1 MGEGLFNGRT
11 VRGVSRG
18 KFDLVRSRAI
28 IRAVGNGLAVH
39 DGEGAVVPLTVAPA
53 PLFIVS
59 LSACKAGD
67 KSNLLAYRLC
77 TVKTSRL
84 FAYILLIGN
93 GIERR
98 RCAMNMKEQALKV
111 LHGQTPD
118 ILPSYFTT
126 CQIMV
131 CSAYP
136 DMPPH
141 DAGVQGKDAYGVT
154 QVQEGGT
161 WTVDTSVPS
170 VIDDIDSW
178 RDQLVF
184 PDPEAVDWEQV
195 SAIDEKIFHPDREN
209 MVVDLLC
216 TKGIFERMHFLMGFE
231 DTVCSLLTDE
241 DEARAFADAVTDI
254 KLAWI
259 EKMLAYY
266 KPDMLSFQDD
276 YAFKDGLFF
285 SKDTFREIFK
295 PNLKRVVDLVH
306 DHGVIAKIHCCGK
319 MEDLLD
325 EYIELGVDCLDPVQP
340 VNDIV
345 SMLDKAEGKIGL
357 VGGLDFQ
364 NVIDRPDATEE
375 TIRAEVRRACDT
387 YGGKGPFMLY
397 GASVRQQDPT
407 AYAPGQVMGIVIDE
421 YVNHVLKA
429 ARPAA

>member
-1 MGEGLFNGRT
+1 
-11 VRGVSRG
+11 
-18 KFDLVRSRAI
+18 
-28 IRAVGNGLAVH
+28 
-39 DGEGAVVPLTVAPA
+39 
-53 PLFIVS
+53 
-59 LSACKAGD
+59 
-67 KSNLLAYRLC
+67 
-77 TVKTSRL
+77 
-84 FAYILLIGN
+84 
-93 GIERR
+93 
-98 RCAMNMKEQALKV
+98 MNMKEQALKV
-111 LHGQTPD
+111 LHGTTPD

-136 DMPPH
+136 DNPPGTASGH
-141 DAGVQGKDAYGVT
+141 WEDAYGVT

-259 EKMLAYY
+259 EKMLTYY

-295 PNLKRVVDLVH
+295 PNLKRVIDLVH

-325 EYIELGVDCLDPVQP
+325 EYIELGADCLDPVQP

-375 TIRAEVRRACDT
+375 IIRAEVRRACDT
-387 YGGKGPFMLY
+387 YGGKGPYMVY

-421 YVNHVLKA
+421 YVNYVLKGGQKVA
-429 ARPAA
+429 

>member
-1 MGEGLFNGRT
+1 
-11 VRGVSRG
+11 
-18 KFDLVRSRAI
+18 
-28 IRAVGNGLAVH
+28 
-39 DGEGAVVPLTVAPA
+39 
-53 PLFIVS
+53 
-59 LSACKAGD
+59 
-67 KSNLLAYRLC
+67 
-77 TVKTSRL
+77 
-84 FAYILLIGN
+84 
-93 GIERR
+93 
-98 RCAMNMKEQALKV
+98 MNMKEQALKV

-154 QVQEGGT
+154 QVQEGGS
-161 WTVDTSVPS
+161 WTVDTSAPS

-178 RDQLVF
+178 RDKLVF
-184 PDPEAVDWEQV
+184 PDPELVNWEQV
-195 SAIDEKIFHPDREN
+195 SAIDEQIFHPDREN
-209 MVVDLLC
+209 MIVDLLC

-259 EKMLAYY
+259 DKMLTYY

-306 DHGVIAKIHCCGK
+306 NHGVIAKIHCCGK